1 MLRIRQKNVVENANQ
16 NEPVYQMSCYPIL
29 CFPVVY
35 HLDSFIT
42 SVLYANLLTFF
53 RITVFEGV
61 EADGMPNRQ
70 STKMVM

>member
-1 MLRIRQKNVVENANQ
+1 MQIKTSQCTKCLA
-16 NEPVYQMSCYPIL
+16 IL

-61 EADGMPNRQ
+61 EADGLHNRQ
-70 STKMVM
+70 STMMMVM